1 MHGDLVQLFN
11 LAAMFTVQQPLA
23 TSSEMRTQENLPSL
37 YFQFGISIVYY
48 TINQVILAF
57 WLVLVYDLLED
68 IHTIDIITTKFLILH
83 FKMAESLEK

>member
-11 LAAMFTVQQPLA
+11 LAAVFTVHQPLA

-48 TINQVILAF
+48 TIIVILAF
-57 WLVLVYDLLED
+57 WLVLVYDLLQD
-68 IHTIDIITTKFLILH
+68 IATIDIITTKFLILH
-83 FKMAESLEK
+83 FKMAESFEK